1 MRSDVSATIRKC
13 LQDQPIKAPLLS
25 QKAWR
30 VKRNQLKL
38 RMQICQKVGS
48 QDLNRKF
55 QDCLDKLKPVGWK
68 DSMPLTK
75 QSKGV
80 VHWIEEGTLHLLLI
94 EVIVLKCEFFRKA
107 EKAMEKR
114 MLVARDRLVDMFI
127 HARSNLPLRRQWPLP

>member
-1 MRSDVSATIRKC
+1 MMKLTCCVRIDPGKPRQSRRLGLRVLGRCVVKQREVRMHC
-13 LQDQPIKAPLLS
+13 LH
-25 QKAWR
+25 
-30 VKRNQLKL
+30 
-38 RMQICQKVGS
+38 
-48 QDLNRKF
+48 
-55 QDCLDKLKPVGWK
+55 KLKPVGWK

-94 EVIVLKCEFFRKA
+94 EVLVLKCEFLRKA

-127 HARSNLPLRRQWPLP
+127 HARSNLPWQHQWPLR